1 MGHALAGSRPN
12 WLSPTT
18 SRQLAPLEFDG
29 VAGVV
34 WDAALDGTAPIFDH
48 WWRRGQR
55 CSFAGR
61 LTVNDRKDMMDEFII
76 HTSWMR
82 HIPDDAS
89 VMALSIPGTH
99 NSCCVHGLFG
109 LGKTQELDLP
119 DQLNAGIRFL
129 DIRFTH
135 YQDNL
140 CVHHDAICAE
150 KSYVDILTICF
161 NFLKQHPSETI
172 LMSVDDEGR
181 FDDALGKL
189 APSQIF
195 CKLPVADAAS
205 CGKNTRSFEDTFNAK
220 TWECIEGIPLFYNF
234 TAAPPGNNS
243 AATSPTLTSETKLGD
258 VRGRIVLLRRFEGSP
273 DVGFDLSYWPEDQ
286 CFRSTAPPFYDIE
299 DRYQNPGE
307 DDKFNFVVDHIEK
320 ARNGNPNELYITF
333 SSAVGPTA
341 RSYSKKINPRLNDY
355 LANSSPGRIG
365 IIVMDYFEEPQELVS
380 NVIKANVKLD
390 VTGTPGR

>member
-1 MGHALAGSRPN
+1 
-12 WLSPTT
+12 
-18 SRQLAPLEFDG
+18 
-29 VAGVV
+29 
-34 WDAALDGTAPIFDH
+34 
-48 WWRRGQR
+48 
-55 CSFAGR
+55 
-61 LTVNDRKDMMDEFII
+61 MDEFII

-82 HIPDDAS
+82 HISDDAS

-99 NSCCVHGLFG
+99 NSCCVHGLLG

-140 CVHHDAICAE
+140 CVHHDVICTE
-150 KSYVDILTICF
+150 KSYVNILTICF
-161 NFLKQHPSETI
+161 NFLKQYPSETI
-172 LMSVDDEGR
+172 LMSVDDESR

-195 CKLPVADAAS
+195 CKLPVADLAS

-220 TWECIEGIPLFYNF
+220 TWECIEDIPLFYNF

-243 AATSPTLTSETKLGD
+243 VATSPTFTSETKLGD
-258 VRGRIVLLRRFEGSP
+258 IRGRIVLLRRFEGSP

-307 DDKFNFVVDHIEK
+307 DDKINFIVDHIEK
-320 ARNGNPNELYITF
+320 ARSGNPDELYITF
-333 SSAVGPTA
+333 SNAVGPTA
-341 RSYSKKINPRLNDY
+341 RGYSKKINPRLNDY
-355 LANSSPGRIG
+355 LANSPPGRIG
-365 IIVMDYFEEPQELVS
+365 IIVMDYFEEPRKLVS
-380 NVIKANVKLD
+380 NVIKANVMTE